1 MNDRL
6 VAAFAKPDSKMPGIT
21 LGFAILAPMGA
32 WLAFQTNIETV
43 QAIGALIVPFALFCW
58 IFTTIRAVHQR
69 AIRFWLVPSTYVAFF
84 GALAAAICVFVGL
97 FFLPDNPR
105 SHVSGFAPYNSNIV
119 HVQTGNYV
127 MMFAAAITQAGTTM
141 WCLWYNWKRTETL
154 VLAFSL
160 TALQTLFSSLLVA
173 FFWLRFGGSGD
184 HEHIDAVTGQ
194 SNARE
199 QMPV

>member
-1 MNDRL
+1 MDGRL
-6 VAAFAKPDSKMPGIT
+6 VAAKPNSKLPGIT
-21 LGFAILAPMGA
+21 LAFAIVAPLGA
-32 WLAFQTNIETV
+32 WLAFQTNIEAV
-43 QAIGALIVPFALFCW
+43 QAIGVLIVPFALFCW

-69 AIRFWLVPSTYVAFF
+69 TVRFWSVPSTYVAFL
-84 GALAAAICVFVGL
+84 GAFTAAICVFIGL
-97 FFLPDNPR
+97 FFLQDTPR
-105 SHVSGFAPYNSNIV
+105 NHVGGFASFNGNIV
-119 HVQTGNYV
+119 QRAPTGNYV

-184 HEHIDAVTGQ
+184 REHIDAVTGQ
-194 SNARE
+194 SNVRE
-199 QMPV
+199 QLPM